1 MFYDVYHVTM
11 LGSRV
16 GVSRLGL
23 GYRVGKVR
31 INVPPMHCSYEG
43 YVQSSVPCDWYHVTV

>member
-16 GVSRLGL
+16 GVLRLGL
-23 GYRVGKVR
+23 GLGLVR
-31 INVPPMHCSYEG
+31 LE
-43 YVQSSVPCDWYHVTV
+43 